1 MARKKYVLTCGL
13 ALVCALLL
21 VVAGS
26 GVQAATLISHYN
38 FDGDNLNS
46 VGGAPDAT
54 RNGGG
59 VSTYVAGYD
68 GTASGAV
75 SFDGTHD
82 DILSATTAGLPN
94 STSGLLNGSVT
105 CWINAADDRMDT
117 GVLGVFNTGAT
128 TGLQIA
134 LDDDASH
141 GASNRFMHFLRD
153 EDGTNKSS
161 YGVLGS
167 DRWNDSQWHHLAYT
181 WDASNGTDLTVT
193 FYLDGAQVGSPVVTA
208 GDFTNVAPW
217 AFDMYIGDINNRN
230 NGIVLKPLVGA
241 LDDLRVYSGE
251 LTASEV
257 RHLVPEPSS
266 VLLLGSFALL
276 VVGCVRRR
284 RSAN

>member
-75 SFDGTHD
+75 AFDGSED
-82 DILSATTAGLPN
+82 DVLDATNSALPN
-94 STSGLLNGSVT
+94 ASSGFLTGSMTTWVKSSDTQKDTTLMGVINPGTGTLMQFAMDYEDASTPAQNRFLFGTRDDDGDGYSHYGLL
-105 CWINAADDRMDT
+105 
-117 GVLGVFNTGAT
+117 
-128 TGLQIA
+128 
-134 LDDDASH
+134 
-141 GASNRFMHFLRD
+141 
-153 EDGTNKSS
+153 GTK
-161 YGVLGS
+161 
-167 DRWNDSQWHHLAYT
+167 RWNDGQWHHLAYT
-181 WDASNGTDLTVT
+181 WDMSSGTEVSTT
-193 FYLDGAQVGSPVVTA
+193 FYLDGEYIDTVTTA
-208 GDFTNVAPW
+208 GDYTQVSGWSVP
-217 AFDMYIGDINNRN
+217 MYIGALNNRN
-230 NGIVLKPLVGA
+230 TAVIKILSGA